1 MPHTRTRNHSPIP
14 EVTWDNGQKEMNE
27 TWKGG
32 VACMGVAIFFVMT
45 IGIIYWQVVDQPNKN
60 WILKG
65 NLSGLIWERRTQSLI
80 LQTLGE
86 DKTFVEIGVG
96 AFPDMEIPF
105 VKNTCWTNKT
115 EFCYTWDTTMDLKI
129 SLEPNVSLNTECYGI
144 HWTPLRCKVKLK
156 NCFSMVNISW
166 YGGASLGAQHW
177 PLNNVNMELQPF
189 VISDL
194 KINPEG
200 YGSVLERY
208 FLGSTGVSVM
218 LHENVPVL
226 ISLNRNTN
234 ICLENPSSSEVVPL
248 KYTVCVSHSLLSVH
262 QEMRSPI
269 SDHQRT
275 LPNTN
280 ILRFPL
286 WRHYGVSDSAAKIE
300 RDLRSFSNKL
310 KRHNM
315 GQGYISIDEHSTLLL
330 SNMDHTPARSKRKS
344 TRQAGNIFSVIQQL
358 RLSITVSPYMSVNSK
373 QFLTFLEEGKE
384 DFWLGLHSESNG
396 YLAPLLTKWKGQL
409 SLRLNV
415 TSDAAITWYLNTVS
429 LLQQKLGAKYVTFE
443 GGEGN
448 TFTEQFI
455 QSPAALGGD
464 NYTEYFALLAS
475 KLGDSSV
482 VTACTRWNYLPL
494 FIQMTPL
501 HSDWSYSGLKG
512 VIPSVLHY
520 SLQGYSFFI
529 PDAVGGSLTN
539 ELITDEELFI
549 RWLQIVTFLPVM
561 AFQTPPWVCC
571 DDWVLIAPVTEQG
584 RVQRDI
590 YLPGEDYTWMDS
602 NTAQVFDGGTL
613 LLNYSATLFE
623 VPVFFR
629 VP

>member
-1 MPHTRTRNHSPIP
+1 
-14 EVTWDNGQKEMNE
+14 
-27 TWKGG
+27 
-32 VACMGVAIFFVMT
+32 
-45 IGIIYWQVVDQPNKN
+45 
-60 WILKG
+60 
-65 NLSGLIWERRTQSLI
+65 
-80 LQTLGE
+80 
-86 DKTFVEIGVG
+86 
-96 AFPDMEIPF
+96 
-105 VKNTCWTNKT
+105 
-115 EFCYTWDTTMDLKI
+115 
-129 SLEPNVSLNTECYGI
+129 
-144 HWTPLRCKVKLK
+144 

-330 SNMDHTPARSKRKS
+330 SN
-344 TRQAGNIFSVIQQL
+344 
-358 RLSITVSPYMSVNSK
+358 
-373 QFLTFLEEGKE
+373 
-384 DFWLGLHSESNG
+384 
-396 YLAPLLTKWKGQL
+396 
-409 SLRLNV
+409 
-415 TSDAAITWYLNTVS
+415 
-429 LLQQKLGAKYVTFE
+429 
-443 GGEGN
+443 
-448 TFTEQFI
+448 
-455 QSPAALGGD
+455 
-464 NYTEYFALLAS
+464 
-475 KLGDSSV
+475 
-482 VTACTRWNYLPL
+482 
-494 FIQMTPL
+494 
-501 HSDWSYSGLKG
+501 
-512 VIPSVLHY
+512 
-520 SLQGYSFFI
+520 
-529 PDAVGGSLTN
+529 
-539 ELITDEELFI
+539 
-549 RWLQIVTFLPVM
+549 
-561 AFQTPPWVCC
+561 
-571 DDWVLIAPVTEQG
+571 
-584 RVQRDI
+584 
-590 YLPGEDYTWMDS
+590 
-602 NTAQVFDGGTL
+602 
-613 LLNYSATLFE
+613 
-623 VPVFFR
+623 
-629 VP
+629 